1 MAVRFHSI
9 RMYYEFTV
17 PEWEIWESELSDA
30 IRSDF
35 ERRME
40 SEFNAHDFVDE
51 PTLYSVSFE
60 VLLVEPFDPGPYL
73 EDLVEQCAKRFRDVL
88 TQMVKN
94 WRVHGRTKAR
104 R

>member
-9 RMYYEFTV
+9 RLYYEFTE
-17 PEWEIWESELSDA
+17 PEWQIWESELNDT
-30 IRSDF
+30 IRGDF

-40 SEFNAHDFVDE
+40 VEFSAHDFVDE
-51 PTLYSVSFE
+51 PNLYSVSFE
-60 VLLVEPFDPGPYL
+60 VLLTDPFDPGPFM

-94 WRVHGRTKAR
+94 WRAHGKAKAGR
-104 R
+104 